1 MRTNI
6 PRPIGDLINQVVS
19 GLGIKGNLDEARVV
33 EAWAELTGPSIL
45 SVTDSVWMRRGKL
58 YVKVTSSTWRQELHL
73 QRQDWRDRINSHLGA
88 DLVKEVVFR

>member
-1 MRTNI
+1 VRTNI
-6 PRPIGDLINQVVS
+6 PRPISDLLDQVVS
-19 GLGIKGNLDEARVV
+19 GLGIKGSLDEARAI
-33 EAWAELTGPSIL
+33 EAWAELSGPSII

-73 QRQDWRDRINSHLGA
+73 QRQDWRDRINSHVGA